1 MKGNERRIM
10 TRDKTRMRKLTL
22 PGKLKLRTT
31 NYLNSDNFRNLTKNT
46 RTEFLLTFKMVL

>member
-1 MKGNERRIM
+1 M
-10 TRDKTRMRKLTL
+10 TQDKTRTKKQILL
-22 PGKLKLRTT
+22 GKLKLRTI